1 MLTIKSAQAVAL
13 LSLCTLGGLA
23 SAQDDN
29 KHLNYVTTPPYEIGS
44 EGSESM
50 LKAEWLYQQ
59 QAGSVR
65 YYGQVYTHPD
75 SDIAQCQQTEG
86 GCNFIYV
93 PTQ

>member
-1 MLTIKSAQAVAL
+1 MLTIKSAQAAAL
-13 LSLCTLGGLA
+13 LLLCACSGLA

-29 KHLNYVTTPPYEIGS
+29 KHPEYVTTPPYEIGS
-44 EGSESM
+44 EESESM
-50 LKAEWLYQQ
+50 LKAEWLFQQ

-65 YYGQVYTHPD
+65 YYGQIYTHPD

-86 GCNFIYV
+86 DCNFIYV